1 MQALQRRRE
10 NKCEEKAYRT
20 CRKAPFS
27 QECHTIKNSLLGF
40 FRSSANFRLRKLKIF
55 QSGRIEL
62 AN

>member
-40 FRSSANFRLRKLKIF
+40 FSAHFKLRKLKIF